1 MKTIPEL
8 TTLHSHIYAYN
19 TLGFFFSL
27 FTDCERFYD
36 FIGHKYLIFVTSK
49 LPQVCDQQCIHC
61 VNPCSCEV
69 TILFVS

>member
-1 MKTIPEL
+1 MRTIPEL

-19 TLGFFFSL
+19 TFSL

-49 LPQVCDQQCIHC
+49 LLQVCDQQCIHC
-61 VNPCSCEV
+61 VDPCSCEV
-69 TILFVS
+69 IILFVS